1 MFLSYIYNI
10 YIYILFYCIKKKEKE
25 KEININS
32 YIYYYYLYFVKQN
45 HEYKNENKMVK
56 NTKGGNK
63 SKNLARKHLSTGHEK
78 RVLRTS
84 TCDLEQYG
92 VVTQMNGH
100 GMFYVQVEDGKRL
113 LGRIRSKFSGKS
125 MRQNMIRKGSIVLMG
140 LREWEAPHFKEADLL
155 EIYDAEEIKQLR
167 KIPTINVLE
176 LERQSERLTGA
187 ATTSAAALGTEDPSS
202 SSTTKKSTTTTTTD
216 YADDILFVEDGE
228 EEEEEEED
236 NDEVEV
242 DDEKHNEAVNK
253 TTTNNQTSIND
264 QTTTTSG
271 AYSYVTNVKSSN
283 KSKKDEIEIA
293 FDEI

>member
-1 MFLSYIYNI
+1 
-10 YIYILFYCIKKKEKE
+10 
-25 KEININS
+25 
-32 YIYYYYLYFVKQN
+32 
-45 HEYKNENKMVK
+45 MVK

-202 SSTTKKSTTTTTTD
+202 SSTTKKSTTTTD

-228 EEEEEEED
+228 EEEED
-236 NDEVEV
+236 NDEVEA

-253 TTTNNQTSIND
+253 TTTTTND
-264 QTTTTSG
+264 HTTSG